1 MFNEYWKAKA
11 AKRRKAWTAVAK
23 RFAEKHTQL
32 EEIRKKVYLPLDYDY
47 RFSFEDYKVGH
58 FVEQNPIAEW
68 KQMQFCFSES
78 GLRDAL
84 EAEGADLTSFTM
96 QVSRESIVGVEAP
109 CPQNRWEAYSSNM
122 ISKVYDNERAHHAWL
137 KRVYGICTDVETV
150 SLTYGEVTMTI
161 KRYSKEGI
169 PFGYYELN
177 PCELLTKAAMMMQET
192 DFNILNVATLLME
205 IDATWKLRQEELNF
219 YAKKLRLRTME
230 AAVADDKTSISDHR
244 YTLQYRLIPELIDRV
259 NGENWDVNVLTAKEW
274 WREQLEK
281 NVKNFYFDWD
291 EFTMERR
298 RLEGGNQLIIYR
310 FPKPIQVPEA
320 LYGVV
325 IVDVVKEKV
334 TYYTLRCAHDGDWG
348 ICKRT
353 RTREICNYDLVDTD
367 DLQNFIDGVMEWYTI
382 TSDEEAKPL
391 KNKQ

>member
-1 MFNEYWKAKA
+1 MSFNEYWKAKA
-11 AKRRKAWTAVAK
+11 AKRRKAWAATDK

-58 FVEQNPIAEW
+58 FVEQNPIVEW

-78 GLRDAL
+78 GLRGAL
-84 EAEGADLTSFTM
+84 EAEGASLTSFTM

-109 CPQNRWEAYSSNM
+109 YPQNRWEAYSSNM

-230 AAVADDKTSISDHR
+230 ATVTENKIEYTLWDDKKLAKKVKEYIAKG
-244 YTLQYRLIPELIDRV
+244 YTFDQMVDQ
-259 NGENWDVNVLTAKEW
+259 VLE
-274 WREQLEK
+274 
-281 NVKNFYFDWD
+281 DWD
-291 EFTMERR
+291 DE
-298 RLEGGNQLIIYR
+298 
-310 FPKPIQVPEA
+310 
-320 LYGVV
+320 
-325 IVDVVKEKV
+325 
-334 TYYTLRCAHDGDWG
+334 DW
-348 ICKRT
+348 
-353 RTREICNYDLVDTD
+353 D
-367 DLQNFIDGVMEWYTI
+367 
-382 TSDEEAKPL
+382 
-391 KNKQ
+391 